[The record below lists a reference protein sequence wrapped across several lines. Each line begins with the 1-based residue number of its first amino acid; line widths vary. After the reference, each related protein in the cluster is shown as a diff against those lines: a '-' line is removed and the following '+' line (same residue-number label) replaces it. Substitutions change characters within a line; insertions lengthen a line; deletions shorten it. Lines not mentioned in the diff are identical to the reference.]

1 MAEEYKVVLFT
12 VWLICEW
19 IIFERIG
26 SSFRNESEFENEF
39 FEEMI
44 QWLIEDGG
52 LLSPTGVT
60 M

>member
-19 IIFERIG
+19 IIFEWIG
-26 SSFRNESEFENEF
+26 SLFRNESELVNEF

>member
-1 MAEEYKVVLFT
+1 MAEEYEVVLFT

-26 SSFRNESEFENEF
+26 SSFRNESEFVNEF

-52 LLSPTGVT
+52 
-60 M
+60 